1 MALTPKDNEAF
12 YREVDEEL
20 RREQMRGML
29 ARYGG
34 LAIGAALAFLVAI
47 GGYLWWQNHRQS
59 QAETQAEIFATV
71 LDEVQQ
77 GKIEG
82 VGARL
87 DQIAKEGNSGYRIQA
102 RLLKAGIAAQTGRP
116 AEALAIYRTIASD
129 DDVPQLQREAALIRQ
144 TELEYD
150 RLKPELV
157 IARLKPLAVQDNPW
171 FASAGEMVAIAYVRQ
186 GKPQLAA
193 PIFKAL
199 AADTKVSQ
207 PVRLRASEAAASLG
221 VDLEAGAKKAA
232 TKEATR

>member
-20 RREQMRGML
+20 RRDQMRGMFS
-29 ARYGG
+29 RFGG
-34 LAIGAALAFLVAI
+34 LAIGAALAFLAAV
-47 GGYLWWQNHRQS
+47 GGYLWWQNHTRSQADA
-59 QAETQAEIFATV
+59 QAETFATV

-77 GKIEG
+77 GKIDG
-82 VGARL
+82 VGPRL
-87 DQIAKEGNSGYRIQA
+87 DQIAKDGNHGYRIQA
-102 RLLKAGIAAQTGRP
+102 RLLKAGIAAQTGKT
-116 AEALAIYRTIASD
+116 AEALAIYRTIAAD

-157 IARLKPLAVQDNPW
+157 VSRLKPLAVQDNPW
-171 FASAGEMVAIAYVRQ
+171 FASAGEMVAVAYVRQ

-199 AADTKVSQ
+199 ATDTKVSQ
-207 PVRLRASEAAASLG
+207 PVRLRASDAAASLG
-221 VDLEAGAKKAA
+221 VDLEAGAVKAA